1 MDPIREI
8 MDIPSTS
15 CVTAVDIVADGSRP
29 RELWR
34 GSRMD
39 PIREIV
45 DVGMVLQ
52 PFAVLAVPLPCMRSA
67 LADLGS

>member
-45 DVGMVLQ
+45 DVGMVTFCSLLLSSLS
-52 PFAVLAVPLPCMRSA
+52 PSP
-67 LADLGS
+67 ADLGS